1 MQHKYENKTQCRI
14 LNYELYF
21 GGGQEVT
28 QDFCDNYFVFLNCI
42 ILIWGNVLGDIV
54 FTLKS
59 KPSIWIEE
67 TFLQV

>member
-1 MQHKYENKTQCRI
+1 MQHKYENKIQCRV

-28 QDFCDNYFVFLNCI
+28 RDFCDNYFVLVFKLH

-59 KPSIWIEE
+59 KLSI
-67 TFLQV
+67 